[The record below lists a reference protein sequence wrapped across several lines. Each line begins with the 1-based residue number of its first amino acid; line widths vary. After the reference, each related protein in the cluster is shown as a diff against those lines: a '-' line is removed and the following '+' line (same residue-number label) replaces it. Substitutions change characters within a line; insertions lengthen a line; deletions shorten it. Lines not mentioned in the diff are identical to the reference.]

1 MSLECAIFMG
11 YFYATILAALPV
23 FWVMHLMWSIL
34 RSQTP
39 TRSTN
44 DGSLHPNE
52 WQTITIGII
61 ERSLYLTAILIGKP
75 EFIAVWLTL
84 KTVSQSKRWSENHF
98 GRAIYNNFLVGNSL
112 SILFAFAGA
121 GIIQWTVGSD
131 LVPMDIVIPAILE
144 KNYTL
149 AWLSGLVPI
158 TFSLLLAGCLFIV
171 LKVNTRKNPK

>member
-1 MSLECAIFMG
+1 MPLELAIVIG
-11 YFYATILAALPV
+11 YFSATVFAALPI
-23 FWVMHLMWSIL
+23 FLIMRLMWSIL

-61 ERSLYLTAILIGKP
+61 ERSLYFTAILIGKP

-112 SILFAFAGA
+112 SIMYAFAGA
-121 GIIQWTVGSD
+121 GIIQWTVGSA
-131 LVPMDIVIPAILE
+131 LVPIDMVIPTILE
-144 KNYTL
+144 ENYIF
-149 AWLSGLVPI
+149 AWLSGLVPLA
-158 TFSLLLAGCLFIV
+158 FSLLLVGYLFIV
-171 LKVNTRKNPK
+171 LRVNTRKNPK

>member
-1 MSLECAIFMG
+1 MSLECAIFIG
-11 YFYATILAALPV
+11 YLYATVFAFIPV
-23 FWVMHLMWSIL
+23 LLVMDLMWSIL
-34 RSQTP
+34 RSQAP
-39 TRSTN
+39 TRSVN
-44 DGSLHPNE
+44 DGSLYPNK

-112 SILFAFAGA
+112 SIMYAFAGA
-121 GIIQWTVGSD
+121 GIIQWTVGSA
-131 LVPMDIVIPAILE
+131 LVPIDMVIPEILE

-149 AWLSGLVPI
+149 AWLSGLVPL